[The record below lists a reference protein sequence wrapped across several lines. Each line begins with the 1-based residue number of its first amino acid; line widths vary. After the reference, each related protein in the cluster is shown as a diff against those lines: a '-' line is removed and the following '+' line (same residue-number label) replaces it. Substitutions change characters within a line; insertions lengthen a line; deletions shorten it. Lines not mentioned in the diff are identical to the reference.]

1 MKNAR
6 ISELRDHLSNFL
18 AKVRRGETV
27 IVYDRDVS
35 VARLEPIPPPEEG
48 LPDFYDRA
56 IHRGI
61 LRPSKTRDGALK
73 NLPPPPKPKRPAR
86 LLEALIEERR
96 TGR

>member
-1 MKNAR
+1 MKNAK
-6 ISELRDHLSNFL
+6 ISELRDHLSEYL

-27 IVYDRDVS
+27 IVYDRDVPI
-35 VARLEPIPPPEEG
+35 ARLEPIPPPEEG

-56 IHRGI
+56 IRQGM
-61 LRPSKTRDGALK
+61 LRPAKKRDGALK